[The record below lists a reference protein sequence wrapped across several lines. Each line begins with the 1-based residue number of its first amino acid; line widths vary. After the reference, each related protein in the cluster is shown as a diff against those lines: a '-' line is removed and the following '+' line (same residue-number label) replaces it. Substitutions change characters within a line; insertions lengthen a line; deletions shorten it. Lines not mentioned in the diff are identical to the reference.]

1 MEMPTKSEMLDRT
14 TRHRAYREDSDIV
27 NLLWRGYLTALN
39 EWEFLSNED
48 YEEVVGQLRDVGTEE
63 LKNPLFPDE
72 FFESDDPP
80 AVMLERFD
88 KIIQKRVE
96 AHGGS
101 EAIIL
106 LWQGYL
112 AGLQEWAGFLGA
124 DKYHDLRKKL
134 GDIGDQEIQEIFLG
148 LPGEYDP
155 NSEYDGE
162 SAD

>member
-14 TRHRAYREDSDIV
+14 TRHRAYRDDSDVV

-39 EWEFLSNED
+39 EWEFLSDED

-63 LKNPLFPDE
+63 LKNPFFSSE
-72 FFESDDPP
+72 FFESDVPP
-80 AVMLERFD
+80 AALLEKFENIID
-88 KIIQKRVE
+88 KMVE
-96 AHGGS
+96 THGGS

-112 AGLQEWAGFLGA
+112 AGLQEWAGFLPRN
-124 DKYHDLRKKL
+124 KYHDIRKKL

-155 NSEYDGE
+155 ASEYDSDPGP
-162 SAD
+162 

>member
-14 TRHRAYREDSDIV
+14 TRHRAYRDDSDIV

-39 EWEFLSNED
+39 EWELLSDED
-48 YEEVVGQLRDVGTEE
+48 YEEVVSQLRDVGAQE
-63 LKNPLFPDE
+63 LEKPLFPDE
-72 FFESDDPP
+72 FFESDAPP
-80 AVMLERFD
+80 SVLLEKFEH
-88 KIIQKRVE
+88 IIDKRVK

-112 AGLQEWAGFLGA
+112 AGLQEWAGFLTPN
-124 DKYHDLRKKL
+124 KYHDLRKKL

-162 SAD
+162 SGD